1 MKNEILYLPVGV
13 PTFHLESAQAE
24 FEKSVRL
31 LKETDENILVPD
43 EMLLSIDK
51 LNAFMKDKNPMLV
64 IVQNVTFANGDY
76 IAQVLRK
83 TDCHVLLWTLR
94 EPVIDGGRLRLNS
107 LTGAFSAANMLKSFG
122 RSFTYVFGS
131 PEEQTVKEKIAATVK
146 AAKVREELKNLN
158 LLQVGHTPPGF
169 GFGRAL
175 DSEIMTVFGAHLV
188 SMEARELIEKAKN
201 VSDSEAFAYY
211 EWASEI
217 IAGLNLTSLPEK
229 NVYDFARLFKVYY
242 EYTKEN
248 NIGAL
253 SSRCW
258 PDFFTAFG
266 TPVCAV
272 LSLLNDL
279 DVAAACEADTCG
291 ALSMF
296 VGMKLTGR
304 PAFFGDP
311 VSLDEKENTVT
322 FWHCGMAP
330 CSLARKDTGAACGV
344 HCNRKIGPTLDF
356 GCKAE
361 EKVTVFRIGKD
372 ASGNFRFFLAGG
384 QALDKPKQF
393 DGTSIVVRTEKP
405 CFEIVGK
412 AVKEGWEPHFVV
424 AMGDIKEEIRILADI
439 LHIEAEDFDA

>member
-1 MKNEILYLPVGV
+1 MKKEILYLPVGV

-51 LNAFMKDKNPMLV
+51 LGDFIKDKNPMLV

-83 TDCHVLLWTLR
+83 FSCHVLLWTLR

-131 PEEQTVKEKIAATVK
+131 PDEPAVRKKITATVK
-146 AAKVREELKNLN
+146 AVKVCEELKSLN

-175 DSEIMTVFGAHLV
+175 DSEVMTVFGSHLV
-188 SMEARELIEKAKN
+188 SIEARELIDKAKGFSEKE
-201 VSDSEAFAYY
+201 VIPYIERAKDSIVCLDSIPEQ
-211 EWASEI
+211 
-217 IAGLNLTSLPEK
+217 NLF
-229 NVYDFARLFKVYY
+229 DFARLFKAYDETV
-242 EYTKEN
+242 KEN

-253 SSRCW
+253 ASRCW
-258 PDFFTAFG
+258 PDFFTAFS

-279 DVAAACEADTCG
+279 GVAAACEADTYG

-296 VGMKLTGR
+296 TAMKLTEK

-311 VSLDEKENTVT
+311 VSLDEQENTVT

-330 CSLARKDTGAACGV
+330 CSLAREDTGAVCGV

-356 GCKAE
+356 GCKE
-361 EKVTVFRIGKD
+361 QDKVTVFRIGKD
-372 ASGNFRFFLAGG
+372 ASGKFRIFLAGG

-393 DGTSIVVRTEKP
+393 NGTSIVVKTEKP
-405 CFEIVGK
+405 CFEIVER

-424 AMGDIKEEIRILADI
+424 AMGDIKEEIKVLADI
-439 LHIEAEDFDA
+439 LSIEAEDFDA

>member
-1 MKNEILYLPVGV
+1 MNKEIIYLPIGV

-24 FEKSVRL
+24 FEKSVTL
-31 LKETDENILVPD
+31 LKKTDENILVPD
-43 EMLLSIDK
+43 EMLLSIEK
-51 LNAFMKDKNPMLV
+51 LNAFIKDKNPMLA
-64 IVQNVTFANGDY
+64 IVQNVTFANGEY
-76 IAQVLRK
+76 VAQVLRSFN
-83 TDCHVLLWTLR
+83 CHVLLWTLR
-94 EPVIDGGRLRLNS
+94 EPVIDGERLRLNS
-107 LTGAFSAANMLKSFG
+107 LTGAFSAANMIKSFA

-131 PEEQTVKEKIAATVK
+131 PDENKVKDKISATIK
-146 AAKVREELKNLN
+146 AVKVREALKNLS

-175 DSEIMTVFGAHLV
+175 DNEIMTVFGSHLV
-188 SMEARELIEKAKN
+188 SIEARELIDKAKN
-201 VSDSEAFAYY
+201 YSDEECLPYLKRAEKSINNLAF
-211 EWASEI
+211 I
-217 IAGLNLTSLPEK
+217 PKK
-229 NVYDFARLFKVYY
+229 NIVDFARLFKAYD
-242 EYTKEN
+242 ECIREN

-258 PDFFTAFG
+258 PDYFTSFG

-279 DVAAACEADTCG
+279 GVAAACEADTYG

-296 VGMKLTGR
+296 TAMKLTGK
-304 PAFFGDP
+304 AVFFGDP
-311 VSLDEKENTVT
+311 VSLDEKENTIT

-330 CSLARKDTGAACGV
+330 CSLAREDTGAVCGV

-361 EKVTVFRIGKD
+361 DKVTIFRIGKD
-372 ASGNFRFFLAGG
+372 ACGKFRVFLSGG

-393 DGTSIVVRTEKP
+393 NGTSIVVKTGKP
-405 CFEIVGK
+405 SVEIVEK
-412 AVKEGWEPHFVV
+412 AVKSGWEPHFVV

-439 LHIEAEDFDA
+439 LSIEVEDFDA

>member
-1 MKNEILYLPVGV
+1 MNQEIIYLPVGV

-24 FEKSVRL
+24 FEKSVKL
-31 LKETDENILVPD
+31 LKETDKDILVPD

-51 LNAFMKDKNPMLV
+51 LNAFIKDKKPILV

-76 IAQVLRK
+76 IAQVLRRF
-83 TDCHVLLWTLR
+83 DCPVLLWTLR

-107 LTGAFSAANMLKSFG
+107 LTGAFSAANVLKSFG
-122 RSFTYVFGS
+122 RAFSYVFGS
-131 PEEQTVKEKIAATVK
+131 PEENEVRKKIAATVK
-146 AAKVREELKNLN
+146 AAKVREALKNLN
-158 LLQVGHTPPGF
+158 LLQIGHTPAGF

-175 DSEIMTVFGAHLV
+175 DSEIITAFGSNLI
-188 SMEARELIEKAKN
+188 SIEARELIDKAKSFSDDEVLPYIEKAKE
-201 VSDSEAFAYY
+201 SIF
-211 EWASEI
+211 
-217 IAGLNLTSLPEK
+217 SLEQIPKK
-229 NVYDFARLFKVYY
+229 NVFDFARLFKAYD
-242 EYTKEN
+242 EYIKEN

-258 PDFFTAFG
+258 PDFFTSFG

-279 DVAAACEADTCG
+279 GIAAACEADTYG

-296 VGMKLTGR
+296 TAMKLTEKA
-304 PAFFGDP
+304 AFFGDP
-311 VSLDEKENTVT
+311 VSLDEAENTIT

-330 CSLARKDTGAACGV
+330 CSLAREDTGAVCGV

-361 EKVTVFRIGKD
+361 KQVTIFRIGKD
-372 ASGNFRFFLAGG
+372 SSGKFRIFLAGG
-384 QALDKPKQF
+384 EALDKQKQF
-393 DGTSIVVRTEKP
+393 NGTDIVVRTANN
-405 CFEIVGK
+405 CRHIVNK

-424 AMGDIKEEIRILADI
+424 AMGDIKEEIKALADMLSI
-439 LHIEAEDFDA
+439 TAEDFDD